1 MISFEEF
8 TLLFDSIR
16 GEPEFEILFRDT
28 KKEYMI
34 IRFDDHVSFQRCG
47 AYDGSG
53 EYNYASLQELYQTI
67 TVDGICLKDSWNT
80 IETIIADSAFDLSI
94 PEELASFRA
103 RWINI

>member
-8 TLLFDSIR
+8 TLLFDSIP

-34 IRFDDHVSFQRCG
+34 IKYDDHVSFQRCG

-53 EYNYASLQELYQTI
+53 EYNYPSLQELYQTI
-67 TVDGICLKDSWNT
+67 TVDGICLKDRWDT
-80 IETIIADSAFDLSI
+80 IETIIADSTFDLSI
-94 PEELASFRA
+94 QDELESFKE
-103 RWINI
+103 RWIQ